1 MSAYVLKYSHNI
13 IEHLGLKLYQNKP
26 TNVIA
31 ELVSNSWDAD
41 ANNSWIDILTKNGS
55 PLAIIATDDG
65 TSMSEQ
71 EIIDNWLIIA
81 KKKNVSRKA
90 KTDQRKPMGRKGI
103 GKLAP
108 FGIGKKVDLLTYKSG
123 LINWLSLN
131 YQDMMSK
138 TEEELI
144 TVYPPEIIAKNS
156 TSFDVDSINN
166 YLNSL
171 DVILREKIKLR
182 IEDLK
187 QKGHGTIIICHDLNL
202 KRIIEA
208 NSLKKSLGRR
218 FTVTLNTPLFS
229 VHVND
234 DPLTEAE
241 CLPNF
246 ILRIP
251 AEGFISED
259 IEIPQ
264 YDTQGNPLLDEE
276 KTHITSLKPIKYWV
290 GFVSSSEQT
299 QDQSGIG
306 VFAHGKMAQDRP
318 FTFDSKGLEIKTR
331 YMYGV
336 IEADWVDEYEDDIIS
351 TDRTS
356 IDWGYLGLPA
366 FYDWGKTFVRQRI
379 KEYDDFKK
387 ANIEK
392 DLDEKIDKKLSD
404 KTTVITDGEK
414 RHLRNLLLEVLP
426 ENDLDEEQEGRLIE
440 ATAKAWTHEPARKLI
455 KSLWDQT
462 SDFENHNFPDVINQ
476 LVDELV
482 PESLSL
488 AVVFSQRVYALT
500 QLYKRIAH
508 GKETQLQKLLEEF
521 PWILGNNYEH
531 YFPNLTLKKICI
543 EAEERGL
550 TPNKHFLD
558 PNHAEKTRPDFVFLN
573 TASDNEFL
581 IIELKGPE
589 LTIGAGELQQ
599 LSSYIMYIRQRFHG
613 CKING
618 VLVAGSFGEGVR
630 EDCPPSIKFLTWNDI
645 LLNSRHTHMELL
657 AALLAGSDAN
667 ASDTRVKQICE
678 LGGDAV
684 QDFLTSMSTNNPDLL
699 SIMQK
704 MKASEV

>member
-1 MSAYVLKYSHNI
+1 
-13 IEHLGLKLYQNKP
+13 
-26 TNVIA
+26 
-31 ELVSNSWDAD
+31 
-41 ANNSWIDILTKNGS
+41 
-55 PLAIIATDDG
+55 
-65 TSMSEQ
+65 
-71 EIIDNWLIIA
+71 
-81 KKKNVSRKA
+81 
-90 KTDQRKPMGRKGI
+90 MGRKGI

-318 FTFDSKGLEIKTR
+318 CLLYTSPSPRDS
-331 YMYGV
+331 
-336 IEADWVDEYEDDIIS
+336 
-351 TDRTS
+351 
-356 IDWGYLGLPA
+356 
-366 FYDWGKTFVRQRI
+366 
-379 KEYDDFKK
+379 
-387 ANIEK
+387 
-392 DLDEKIDKKLSD
+392 
-404 KTTVITDGEK
+404 
-414 RHLRNLLLEVLP
+414 
-426 ENDLDEEQEGRLIE
+426 
-440 ATAKAWTHEPARKLI
+440 
-455 KSLWDQT
+455 
-462 SDFENHNFPDVINQ
+462 
-476 LVDELV
+476 
-482 PESLSL
+482 
-488 AVVFSQRVYALT
+488 
-500 QLYKRIAH
+500 
-508 GKETQLQKLLEEF
+508 
-521 PWILGNNYEH
+521 
-531 YFPNLTLKKICI
+531 
-543 EAEERGL
+543 
-550 TPNKHFLD
+550 
-558 PNHAEKTRPDFVFLN
+558 
-573 TASDNEFL
+573 
-581 IIELKGPE
+581 
-589 LTIGAGELQQ
+589 
-599 LSSYIMYIRQRFHG
+599 
-613 CKING
+613 
-618 VLVAGSFGEGVR
+618 
-630 EDCPPSIKFLTWNDI
+630 
-645 LLNSRHTHMELL
+645 
-657 AALLAGSDAN
+657 
-667 ASDTRVKQICE
+667 
-678 LGGDAV
+678 
-684 QDFLTSMSTNNPDLL
+684 
-699 SIMQK
+699 
-704 MKASEV
+704 